1 MASIV
6 VDCCG
11 RLASGTCAVLRLSWL
26 RWLRSAPA
34 QHVLLDGLSTVTAMA
49 IATSCLAPLF
59 AWRLSQR
66 EQAPDLRPLPACRFW
81 LRSRASTI
89 SPRPWCVRCP
99 SRLRATALRLLRFK
113 WRRRQKNRET
123 PVRPPPAGGLVC
135 RRSTSTRRAPPCVL
149 PRASARDALRL
160 LFDRFRSVAR
170 ASHTGRAMLRTR
182 GCDPPRPASAGP
194 PRTLREPSAT
204 TPPRDAQRLRVSSR
218 ATAPLACFRTR
229 FPPLLMAA
237 RRPAPSGSIVHRSCD
252 AAARGRAPTVSHRC
266 SLRACAASF
275 LTAWRPPRPTQ
286 GVPAAQQEP
295 TPSGWPVRA
304 ARRRR
309 NHHPGGSRL
318 PKPKP
323 TFRRPPPR
331 KSFTIAFVQIKG
343 GPSHLSWTETRE
355 NEFHPKKPLHLTR
368 VGGWT
373 GGRARAGVGVSTPTH
388 AGAPP
393 RDEQLFRALRARVF
407 MRSAL
412 SRRARKNATV
422 CKALCYPL
430 FSCAASLVQW

>member
-1 MASIV
+1 MLVHIGVAVDPWLPLWWTAVVAWLVARAQFCVSRGCVGSARRRRSTCCWMAS
-6 VDCCG
+6 
-11 RLASGTCAVLRLSWL
+11 
-26 RWLRSAPA
+26 
-34 QHVLLDGLSTVTAMA
+34 
-49 IATSCLAPLF
+49 
-59 AWRLSQR
+59 
-66 EQAPDLRPLPACRFW
+66 
-81 LRSRASTI
+81 LRSRPRPLRPAALLHCLRGSRDASGPRTSVRCRPAASGSTLGAST
-89 SPRPWCVRCP
+89 S
-99 SRLRATALRLLRFK
+99 LLACGASAAPLGFARRRYGSSAQ

-229 FPPLLMAA
+229 FPPPLMAA
-237 RRPAPSGSIVHRSCD
+237 RRPAPSGGIVHRSCD

-295 TPSGWPVRA
+295 TPSGWSVRA
-304 ARRRR
+304 AAAKPPSRRF
-309 NHHPGGSRL
+309 SAAE
-318 PKPKP
+318 
-323 TFRRPPPR
+323 TETDVSAPPPSKIVHR
-331 KSFTIAFVQIKG
+331 CVRTDKG
-343 GPSHLSWTETRE
+343 RSL
-355 NEFHPKKPLHLTR
+355 
-368 VGGWT
+368 
-373 GGRARAGVGVSTPTH
+373 
-388 AGAPP
+388 APFL
-393 RDEQLFRALRARVF
+393 D
-407 MRSAL
+407 
-412 SRRARKNATV
+412 
-422 CKALCYPL
+422 
-430 FSCAASLVQW
+430 

>member
-1 MASIV
+1 MRSSASLV
-6 VDCCG
+6 
-11 RLASGTCAVLRLSWL
+11 AA
-26 RWLRSAPA
+26 
-34 QHVLLDGLSTVTAMA
+34 
-49 IATSCLAPLF
+49 LAPLG
-59 AWRLSQR
+59 AGAARAAGWPLYGHGHGHCDQLPCSIACVVLATRAGPGPPSAAGLPLLAPLS
-66 EQAPDLRPLPACRFW
+66 EPAHLSSPVVRPLPLSA
-81 LRSRASTI
+81 SRDG
-89 SPRPWCVRCP
+89 
-99 SRLRATALRLLRFK
+99 ATAPPLQ

-218 ATAPLACFRTR
+218 ATAPLVCFRTR
-229 FPPLLMAA
+229 FPPPLMAA
-237 RRPAPSGSIVHRSCD
+237 RRPAPSGGIVHRSCD

-295 TPSGWPVRA
+295 TPSGWSVRA

-309 NHHPGGSRL
+309 NHRLGGSRL

-323 TFRRPPPR
+323 TFRRPPHR

-373 GGRARAGVGVSTPTH
+373 GGRARAGVGEYSHPRRRTTARRAALP
-388 AGAPP
+388 GPP
-393 RDEQLFRALRARVF
+393 RACFHAF
-407 MRSAL
+407 CTL
-412 SRRARKNATV
+412 S
-422 CKALCYPL
+422 
-430 FSCAASLVQW
+430 SCTQECNGMQSTLLP